1 MTQKQWENTIKTA
14 IKKEGHYRPIFD
26 RSIVILSEILFE
38 RDRIYT
44 QFKDEGSQVLI
55 NYKSD
60 RGNQNQRPNPL
71 LKQWQELNNTALSYL
86 KELGMTAGGLKKLK
100 SDIEERGQSYLDE
113 VLEAL
118 EPKGKRNDR
127 KSKKGKT

>member
-1 MTQKQWENTIKTA
+1 MTQKQWENAIKTA

-55 NYKSD
+55 DYESD
-60 RGNQNQRPNPL
+60 RGSQNRRPNPL

-100 SDIEERGQSYLDE
+100 SDIEERGQSQLDII
-113 VLEAL
+113 LESL
-118 EPKGKRNDR
+118 ERGSSKGRRNDR
-127 KSKKGKT
+127 KS